1 MIRTT
6 VKLFSLCLAIG
17 VITTSCSNDDSSPVK
32 PPIVDPEKPEPEKP
46 EPATAITFD
55 FSAQNVVKQLS
66 FKDNATTDLG
76 TTVSKEWE
84 PTLAYLKPIQLTLDK
99 EKLVVTYNESKVKEY
114 TVKIENNNIVI
125 QATKDYPSYTFAKI
139 SEDKKSLSIYSSFFR
154 IKGAHKTL
162 NVNNVASLQ
171 EYGEVDFT
179 TFANKYNHLK
189 NTSGKYLKVEFK
201 YTQKN

>member
-1 MIRTT
+1 MIRNSIKLLFLSLVIGISTT
-6 VKLFSLCLAIG
+6 A
-17 VITTSCSNDDSSPVK
+17 CSNDDNSPVK

-76 TTVSKEWE
+76 STVSKEWE
-84 PTLAYLKPIQLTLDK
+84 PTLAYLKPVQLTLDK
-99 EKLVVTYNESKVKEY
+99 EKLVVTYNKSKIKEY

>member
-6 VKLFSLCLAIG
+6 VKLFTLCLAIG
-17 VITTSCSNDDSSPVK
+17 IITASCSSDDSSPVK
-32 PPIVDPEKPEPEKP
+32 PPIVDPEKPEP
-46 EPATAITFD
+46 ATAITFD
-55 FSAQNVVKQLS
+55 FSTQNVVKQLS
-66 FKDNATTDLG
+66 FKDNATTDQG
-76 TTVSKEWE
+76 TSVSKEWE

-99 EKLVVTYNESKVKEY
+99 EKLVVTYNENKVKEY

-171 EYGEVDFT
+171 EYGEVDYT
-179 TFANKYNHLK
+179 TFKKRYDHLK
-189 NTSGKYLKVEFK
+189 NTSGKYLEIAFEYKS
-201 YTQKN
+201 KN

>member
-17 VITTSCSNDDSSPVK
+17 VISASCSSDDSSPVK

-46 EPATAITFD
+46 EPSKAMTFD
-55 FSAQNVVKQLS
+55 FNTQSVVKQLS
-66 FKDNATTDLG
+66 FKDNTTTDLG

-84 PTLAYLKPIQLTLDK
+84 PTLAYLKPVQLTLDK
-99 EKLVVTYNESKVKEY
+99 EKLVVTYNKNKIKEY

-125 QATKDYPSYTFAKI
+125 QATKDYPSYTFAKT

-154 IKGAHKTL
+154 IKGTHKTL

-179 TFANKYNHLK
+179 TFKKRYDHLK
-189 NTSGKYLKVEFK
+189 NTSGKYLEIAFEYKS
-201 YTQKN
+201 KN

>member
-6 VKLFSLCLAIG
+6 AKLFSLCLAIG
-17 VITTSCSNDDSSPVK
+17 VITASCSSDDSSPVK
-32 PPIVDPEKPEPEKP
+32 PPIVDPEKPEP
-46 EPATAITFD
+46 ATAITFD
-55 FSAQNVVKQLS
+55 FSTQNIVKQVS

-125 QATKDYPSYTFAKI
+125 QATKDHPSYTFAKI
-139 SEDKKSLSIYSSFFR
+139 SEDKKSLSVYSSFFR
-154 IKGAHKTL
+154 IKGTHKTL

-171 EYGEVDFT
+171 EYGEVDYT
-179 TFANKYNHLK
+179 TFKKRYDYLK
-189 NTSGKYLKVEFK
+189 NTSGKYLEVAFE
-201 YTQKN
+201 YESKN

>member
-6 VKLFSLCLAIG
+6 VKLFTLCLAIG
-17 VITTSCSNDDSSPVK
+17 VITASCSSDDSSPVK
-32 PPIVDPEKPEPEKP
+32 PPIVDPEKPEP
-46 EPATAITFD
+46 ATAIIFD
-55 FSAQNVVKQLS
+55 FSTQNVIKQVS

-76 TTVSKEWE
+76 TTVSKEWK

-99 EKLVVTYNESKVKEY
+99 EKLVVTYNESKIKEY
-114 TVKIENNNIVI
+114 TVKIQNNNIVI

-171 EYGEVDFT
+171 EYGEVDYT
-179 TFANKYNHLK
+179 TFKKRYDHLK
-189 NTSGKYLKVEFK
+189 NTSGKYLEIAFEYKS
-201 YTQKN
+201 KN

>member
-1 MIRTT
+1 MLQ
-6 VKLFSLCLAIG
+6 V
-17 VITTSCSNDDSSPVK
+17 
-32 PPIVDPEKPEPEKP
+32 
-46 EPATAITFD
+46 
-55 FSAQNVVKQLS
+55 S

-139 SEDKKSLSIYSSFFR
+139 SEDKKSLSVYSSFFR

-162 NVNNVASLQ
+162 NVNNVTSLQ